1 MRNDCREAAMCVLFA
16 EQFNEER
23 LAREKLY
30 QTEFIKNSISKK
42 KKNWNLR
49 TSC

>member
-16 EQFNEER
+16 EQFNEEGCTR
-23 LAREKLY
+23 
-30 QTEFIKNSISKK
+30 EFINRVYKKFNIEK
-42 KKNWNLR
+42 KKNLNLR